1 MLARSSFSR
10 LISKPKQLKFGSD
23 ISKLVLE
30 GIDKL
35 ADAVV
40 VTLGPKGRNVMIRQ
54 DYGPPKVTKDGVTVA
69 KAIEFGD
76 KWHNMGAQLVISVA
90 QKTNDTSGDGTTT
103 ATLLTRDIYRGA
115 IKGLSAGLDPNELR
129 KGINLAVDT
138 VVKEL
143 GKLTRKVTTPDE
155 IAQVASISANGNPA
169 IGQLIANAFKAVG
182 NEGVITVQSGKT
194 FEHTLTVAEGLK
206 VDRGYVAP
214 FFATD
219 PKTMKCEYEK
229 PLVLITD
236 QNVSSFASIQPLL
249 EAVVQTG
256 RPLLIIADEIDGEAL
271 SVLILNKLRGGLKVV
286 AVKSPAFG
294 ENRKDTLQDL
304 AVVTGGQVISGALGE
319 RLENVRLSQLGQAD
333 RVTVTKDETVL
344 IGGAG
349 TKEAITG
356 RTDEIRRLLTVSDS
370 NYEKEKL
377 RERLGKLTGGVAVI
391 DVGGASEVEVN
402 ETKDLVEDALNA
414 TRAAIEEGVVAGG
427 GVALLNA
434 SRALAALNV
443 PTLGQKA
450 GVDIVLNAVRQP
462 LKQIAANAGAA
473 GDVVCHKVL
482 ASSDPAF
489 GYDAKTGTYVDMIK
503 TGIVDPTKV
512 VKNALINASSVA
524 STMTSAGVMIADLPD
539 ETK

>member
-1 MLARSSFSR
+1 
-10 LISKPKQLKFGSD
+10 
-23 ISKLVLE
+23 
-30 GIDKL
+30 
-35 ADAVV
+35 
-40 VTLGPKGRNVMIRQ
+40 
-54 DYGPPKVTKDGVTVA
+54 
-69 KAIEFGD
+69 
-76 KWHNMGAQLVISVA
+76 
-90 QKTNDTSGDGTTT
+90 
-103 ATLLTRDIYRGA
+103 
-115 IKGLSAGLDPNELR
+115 
-129 KGINLAVDT
+129 VDT
-138 VVKEL
+138 IAKEL
-143 GKLTRKVTTPDE
+143 VKLTKKVTTPDE

-182 NEGVITVQSGKT
+182 NEGVITVQTGKT
-194 FEHTLTVAEGLK
+194 FEHSLSVTDGLK
-206 VDRGYVAP
+206 VDRGYIAP

-229 PLVLITD
+229 PFVLITD
-236 QNVSSFASIQPLL
+236 QNISSFGSIQPLL

-271 SVLILNKLRGGLKVV
+271 SALILNKLRGGLKVV

-304 AVVTGGQVISGALGE
+304 AVVTGGQVISSTLGE

-333 RVTVTKDETVL
+333 RITVTKDETVV

-349 TKEAITG
+349 TKDALTA
-356 RTDEIRRLLTVSDS
+356 RTDEIRRLLTISDS

-377 RERLGKLTGGVAVI
+377 RERLGKLTGGVAVVN
-391 DVGGASEVEVN
+391 VGGASETEVN

-434 SRALAALNV
+434 SRALAALQA
-443 PTLGQKA
+443 PSLGQKA
-450 GVDIVLNAVRQP
+450 GIDIVLNAVRQP

-473 GDVVCHKVL
+473 GDVVCHRVL
-482 ASSDPAF
+482 GSTDPAF
-489 GYDAKTGTYVDMIK
+489 GFDAKTGTYVDMVK
-503 TGIVDPTKV
+503 TGIIDPTKV
-512 VKNALINASSVA
+512 VKDALLNAASVA

-539 ETK
+539 DPK